1 MADLDELA
9 GRLDH
14 ELPDVTWA
22 EPDRIRARGRDRRRQ
37 RSVLLAALSALV
49 IAAGAGWLAA
59 VLPSTLEP
67 RPAASGP
74 TDGDP
79 LPMLRPEDAGPG
91 YRVTN
96 YQEYSLGTYPAWSF
110 GSEDCPTYA
119 DMRLTAYETHRWY
132 GEESLTR
139 DGGATVTAEAGRY
152 PAGQAEQL
160 MADVQ
165 QIVRNCA
172 HWETGLGEAATTTKT
187 YTMLDRDFAG
197 DEAALV
203 RLTVDTIDTTGNTTF
218 SARVVLAAVRVGD
231 AVTVVQ
237 MERDEP
243 DLVRLL
249 GQRAADR
256 LCTVDNRC

>member
-14 ELPDVTWA
+14 ELPDVAWA
-22 EPDRIRARGRDRRRQ
+22 EPDRIRARGRGRRRQ
-37 RSVLLAALSALV
+37 RSVFLAALSVLV
-49 IAAGAGWLAA
+49 IAAGAGWFAA
-59 VLPSTLEP
+59 VHPSTPEP

-74 TDGDP
+74 TDAAP
-79 LPMLRPEDAGPG
+79 LPMLRPEDVGSG

-96 YQEYSLGTYPAWSF
+96 YQEFPAGTYPAWSF
-110 GSEDCPTYA
+110 GSEDCPAYA
-119 DMRLTAYETHRWY
+119 DMRITAYATHLWY
-132 GEESLTR
+132 GQENLTQ

-152 PAGQAEQL
+152 PAGQAAQL

-165 QIVRNCA
+165 HVVTNCA

-203 RLTVDTIDTTGNTTF
+203 RLTVDIIDKTGNTTF

-237 MERDEP
+237 VERDDP

-256 LCTVDNRC
+256 LCTVERGC